1 VVAGLLGLD
10 SEATPDAAERAMD
23 LLLKEDRLQADDL
36 LYLRDL
42 LEMPQPEATRK
53 LYEAMDTAARTHG
66 KESVVAALAKASA
79 DSRPLLVTVE
89 DVHWADPETLSL
101 LAAITRATATSR
113 TVLVMTTRIEGD
125 PLDAHWR
132 NIAGGGTLITV
143 DLSPLSPADAR
154 SIARRFI
161 DVTAFA
167 DQCVERA
174 GGNPL
179 FRSNC

>member
-1 VVAGLLGLD
+1 
-10 SEATPDAAERAMD
+10 
-23 LLLKEDRLQADDL
+23 
-36 LYLRDL
+36 
-42 LEMPQPEATRK
+42 
-53 LYEAMDTAARTHG
+53 MDTAARAHG
-66 KESVVAALAKASA
+66 KERVVAALAKASA
-79 DSRPLLVTVE
+79 DDRPLLVTIE

-101 LAAITRATATSR
+101 LAAITRATAKSR
-113 TVLVMTTRIEGD
+113 TMLVMTTRIEGD

-132 NIAGGGTLITV
+132 SIAGGGTLITV

-161 DVTAFA
+161 DVAAFA

-179 FRSNC
+179 FLEQLLRG